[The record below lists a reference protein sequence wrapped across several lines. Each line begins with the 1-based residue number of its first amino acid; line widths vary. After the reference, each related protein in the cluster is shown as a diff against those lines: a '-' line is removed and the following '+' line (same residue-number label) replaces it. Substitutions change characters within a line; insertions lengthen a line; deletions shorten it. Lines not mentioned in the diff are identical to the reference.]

1 MKNMD
6 QEVNMLNIVV
16 KAQREALSIYKEALY
31 RERSLLDRFLQ
42 EQATGRMLVLQ
53 VVTNAAY
60 HIASRIVDNSDATK
74 LFDVILSL
82 GPEQFESIS
91 KVLTHEQMTTLVEL
105 LSRRMPEPV
114 PAPAPSGKIDAE
126 FVDDKPAPKVKRSR
140 KKS

>member
-1 MKNMD
+1 MD

-53 VVTNAAY
+53 VVTNAAHY
-60 HIASRIVDNSDATK
+60 VVSRIIDNSDATK

-82 GPEQFESIS
+82 GPEQFELIG
-91 KVLTHEQMTTLVEL
+91 KVLTPEQMTTLVEL

-114 PAPAPSGKIDAE
+114 PAPSGKIDAE
-126 FVDDKPAPKVKRSR
+126 FVEDGPAPKVKRSR